1 MLAWVDGQRR
11 SVLFIFFLTPGP
23 QQLNQPTSI
32 VWTRAISLDLERDT
46 ELTGSCLRG
55 GARPSQHV
63 LLWPPTALLWSA
75 AQRSCLERRRYWEE
89 HYPSRADKECTQSK
103 IRFHKGTKH
112 SLWGK
117 IHIWFTGRDTAF
129 DWILVWTLFFYYS
142 GTVARLYPWF
152 FFFMSDL
159 CTYGPYLAI
168 LHFYFTCHAWCLVE
182 ATWSA
187 CLMWA
192 KVITAIAITI
202 ITYGFSTSRQIANQ
216 KASMVGFQTVDFG
229 DTIPSSAG
237 SKLHASRSIDHLGQV
252 IRKLVSV
259 NGYNLVIISFRP

>member
-1 MLAWVDGQRR
+1 MFIVSDADGPSFTFPHHPWWEISGEDGSLYNQDGLWLKEGWLFAALLSNRLRMSFFFFFLMLAWVDGQRR

-152 FFFMSDL
+152 FFFYEWPLHIWALCGHLAFLLHLPRVMACGSDMKRMSNVGKSNHSH
-159 CTYGPYLAI
+159 CYYHNYI
-168 LHFYFTCHAWCLVE
+168 WIFY
-182 ATWSA
+182 
-187 CLMWA
+187 
-192 KVITAIAITI
+192 I
-202 ITYGFSTSRQIANQ
+202 
-216 KASMVGFQTVDFG
+216 
-229 DTIPSSAG
+229 
-237 SKLHASRSIDHLGQV
+237 
-252 IRKLVSV
+252 
-259 NGYNLVIISFRP
+259 